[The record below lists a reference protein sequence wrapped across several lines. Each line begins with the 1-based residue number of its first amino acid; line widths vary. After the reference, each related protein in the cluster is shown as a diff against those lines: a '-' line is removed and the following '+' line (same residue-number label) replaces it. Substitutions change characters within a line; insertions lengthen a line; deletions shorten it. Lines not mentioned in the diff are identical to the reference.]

1 MGADILIIG
10 NGFDLAHGLETS
22 YCDFLNFYQ
31 APDFTEY
38 TESLPI
44 YRKCL
49 QTNLW
54 MKHFINRQNE
64 MNGKNWIDLEQEIF
78 EVIDILNRFKLENFF
93 SSSSGYYLY
102 SVDMNSSF
110 IFKEINDFLRINTT
124 VTFTLGQH
132 IDKSFLEQRGYSLIL
147 SQPYPETFSIYIRDF
162 DGFINFLYDQLR
174 EFTEAFQEYILR
186 YVLVKPKKI
195 EHKLILKNND
205 KERDT
210 GKLFLLNFNYTN
222 ICEKLYGKTQ
232 FKRGFDIETIH
243 MHGNISY
250 PEGCNLVLGS
260 KTFDDFTKN
269 INPAYNVFQKHNQ
282 RHKYGTIY
290 AYQDFYHKIL
300 SRIDENVQIN
310 FHVIGHSLD
319 ESDRKL
325 LKLIFEVKKHSIIY
339 IYYHK
344 EEVQQ
349 NLINNIT
356 KIISENEV
364 TSRVRLVKLDDS
376 ERGILHKTSGCF
388 VEKRSLG

>member
-232 FKRGFDIETIH
+232 FKRGFDIET
-243 MHGNISY
+243 
-250 PEGCNLVLGS
+250 
-260 KTFDDFTKN
+260 
-269 INPAYNVFQKHNQ
+269 
-282 RHKYGTIY
+282 
-290 AYQDFYHKIL
+290 
-300 SRIDENVQIN
+300 
-310 FHVIGHSLD
+310 
-319 ESDRKL
+319 DRKS
-325 LKLIFEVKKHSIIY
+325 V
-339 IYYHK
+339 
-344 EEVQQ
+344 V
-349 NLINNIT
+349 
-356 KIISENEV
+356 
-364 TSRVRLVKLDDS
+364 
-376 ERGILHKTSGCF
+376 
-388 VEKRSLG
+388 